1 MFTVIQ
7 MLAHENKTHTTNVSV
22 SIKKTIHYNDANFH
36 TSIRS

>member
-22 SIKKTIHYNDANFH
+22 LIKKGYTLPKI
-36 TSIRS
+36 